1 MTLYLLDTNIASA
14 VLRGTPNVDARIT
27 QLDPA
32 QLCISAITRAEL
44 RYGLALRP
52 GAVKLAQLV
61 DAFLNTFT
69 TVPWD
74 ASAADH
80 HGRLCAYLR
89 ARGTPIGDFD
99 EMIAAHALS
108 LGATLVT
115 DNVQHFR
122 RVDQLRIDNW
132 FRPG

>member
-14 VLRGTPNVDARIT
+14 VLRGMPSVDARIA

-32 QLCISAITRAEL
+32 QLCISAVTRAEL

-61 DAFLNTFT
+61 DAFLNTFI

-74 ASAADH
+74 ASAADY
-80 HGRLCAYLR
+80 HGRLRAYLR
-89 ARGTPIGDFD
+89 VRGTPIGDFD

-122 RVDQLRIDNW
+122 RVDELRIDNW
-132 FRPG
+132 LRPG